1 MPIITEQSPPPAC
14 LSSPIE
20 DPRVAS
26 ARVEAAGRDGAGRD
40 GAGRDN
46 AGRDNTQRDN
56 RGAQTGSRVSEPQA
70 GASPLLE
77 LRVLIIDD
85 DIEAAE
91 TIQRALQRSGMQA
104 VLAHTGADAVA
115 LKRDHSPHVALVDL
129 DLPDVNGEALIR
141 WLVGQRDC
149 GIIVVS
155 GYADE
160 QNRVLTLELGADDYV
175 AKPPNLRELA
185 ARVRAVHRRMR
196 ERPAPER
203 EAVNGQLVPVGD
215 YVVDLH
221 TRQIRDRAG
230 QRVDVTAA
238 EFAVMAALIEAKGA
252 PVSRGRLSELALRRP
267 WRSDDRG
274 VDQLIFGLRQKMA
287 MADKDRRFIQSIRNE
302 GYVLNLP
309 DGP

>member
-1 MPIITEQSPPPAC
+1 MPIITEQPPPPAC
-14 LSSPIE
+14 LSRPVE
-20 DPRVAS
+20 GPRVAS
-26 ARVEAAGRDGAGRD
+26 VGVEA
-40 GAGRDN
+40 AGRDN
-46 AGRDNTQRDN
+46 AGRDNAGRDNAGRDN
-56 RGAQTGSRVSEPQA
+56 RGAQTGSHASEPQA
-70 GASPLLE
+70 AASPLLE

-85 DIEAAE
+85 DVEAAE
-91 TIQRALQRSGMQA
+91 TIQRALRRSGMQA
-104 VLAHTGADAVA
+104 VLAHTGADAVV

-203 EAVNGQLVPVGD
+203 EAISGQLIPVGD

-230 QRVDVTAA
+230 QRIDVTAA